1 MKDLDPATARLVSL
15 AAGIALGEH
24 GDLGARCR
32 AARAAGAPAVWI
44 DELILQSVLM
54 VGYPRALGAAQAW
67 RDESG
72 GEAVSLEDGAD
83 PSLAAGWRTRG
94 EHLCRIIYGANYD
107 KLRENV
113 RRLHPALDAWMVA
126 EGYGRTLARPGL
138 DLVRRELCVIAQV
151 TVLGAERQ
159 LHSHLRGALNAGADP
174 PAVAAAL
181 EIALQDV
188 PAEAEW
194 ARALWGRI
202 QA

>member
-1 MKDLDPATARLVSL
+1 MNDLDPATARLVCL

-24 GDLGARCR
+24 GNVGARCR
-32 AARAAGAPAVWI
+32 EARVAGAPPIWI

-67 RDESG
+67 RDEYG

-83 PSLAAGWRTRG
+83 QSLAAGWRTRG
-94 EHLCRIIYGANYD
+94 EQLCRIIYGANYD

-159 LHSHLRGALNAGADP
+159 LHSHLRGALNAGAG
-174 PAVAAAL
+174 PAAVSAAM

-188 PAEAEW
+188 PADAEW
-194 ARALWGRI
+194 ARAVWRRVRT
-202 QA
+202 

>member
-1 MKDLDPATARLVSL
+1 MNELDPATACLVRL
-15 AAGIALGEH
+15 AAGIALGAH
-24 GDLGARCR
+24 GDVGARCR
-32 AARAAGAPAVWI
+32 EARGAGAPAVWI

-54 VGYPRALGAAQAW
+54 VGYPRALTAAQAW
-67 RDESG
+67 RDDLG

-94 EHLCRIIYGANYD
+94 EQLCRIIYGANYD

-174 PAVAAAL
+174 AAVSAAL

-194 ARALWGRI
+194 ARALWRRV